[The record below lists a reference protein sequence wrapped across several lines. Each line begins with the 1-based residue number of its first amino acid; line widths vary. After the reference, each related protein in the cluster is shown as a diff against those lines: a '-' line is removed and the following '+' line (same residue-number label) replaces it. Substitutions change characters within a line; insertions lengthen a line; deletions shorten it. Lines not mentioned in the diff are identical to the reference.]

1 MELDKKLV
9 KEGKLIFTKNNLNE
23 SFILTDDGII
33 DHYINESLE
42 DSFPFSKLQ
51 LNRNTSK
58 VIKEGYT
65 LQEEDNNTNNNTEN
79 VDLDKEEQDIKQDI
93 EKVDQVQK
101 LKDELD
107 DKVDKLVNED
117 KKSEPKS
124 LRKIQESAQGLMKI
138 IWGKDSEWNNMTKEE
153 QDNLKMLDNEIGIA
167 EDDHKYNE
175 IPEIIDQVGEQIGLN
190 DTEKDILKKFYADTY
205 NNIDNDENKDKDY
218 IEIYVEDGNK
228 SGTVAIIKE
237 NGKWIEKV
245 IDGDLD
251 KSKFYKTYQSY
262 LKPEDILQWFEQDF
276 DYAKLNESKLIKES
290 TQDGIIYN
298 YNCTIDYNE
307 DDFKLKGNF
316 EASGF
321 TKEDLNKD
329 LINKFE
335 KLLKDNKIP
344 LTDVYTKQDIP
355 DNKKVEEILNF
366 VQENGTLEE
375 TKSLNLDYNP
385 IITNKIMDVVS
396 KYERTLDNR
405 TNKKILDVNKETF
418 VNEVLLDL
426 FRYYKKKYNI
436 EDMNKEL
443 TNSIRK
449 MASDTYDNYVNSIYN
464 DDEVKTE
471 SKEIDAFEST
481 DFSKQPLK
489 VDDIDNLENKLT
501 KSQLDYIKN
510 HICKDLGEFKTSLKQ
525 LVNDANDIAIE
536 FSLDNYIGSFN
547 KIIYKE
553 GK

>member
-23 SFILTDDGII
+23 SFVLTDDGII
-33 DHYINESLE
+33 DHYINEYLE

-65 LQEEDNNTNNNTEN
+65 LQEEDNNTNNTEN

-93 EKVDQVQK
+93 EKVDQIQK

-167 EDDHKYNE
+167 EDDRKYNK

-190 DTEKDILKKFYADTY
+190 DTEKNTLKKFYANTY
-205 NNIDNDENKDKDY
+205 NNIDKDY

-344 LTDVYTKQDIP
+344 LTDVYTKEDIP

-375 TKSLNLDYNP
+375 TKSLSLDYNP

-436 EDMNKEL
+436 KDMNKEL

-449 MASDTYDNYVNSIYN
+449 MASDTYDNYVNSVY
-464 DDEVKTE
+464 DDEAKTE

-489 VDDIDNLENKLT
+489 VDDIDNLEN
-501 KSQLDYIKN
+501 N
-510 HICKDLGEFKTSLKQ
+510 
-525 LVNDANDIAIE
+525 N
-536 FSLDNYIGSFN
+536 
-547 KIIYKE
+547 
-553 GK
+553 